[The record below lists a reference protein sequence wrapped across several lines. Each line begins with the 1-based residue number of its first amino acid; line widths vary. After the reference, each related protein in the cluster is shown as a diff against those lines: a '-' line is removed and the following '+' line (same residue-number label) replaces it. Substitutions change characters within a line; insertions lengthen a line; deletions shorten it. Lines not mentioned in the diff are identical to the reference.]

1 MPKGVIFFIFSLLL
15 ISGCVKNNPDPSWL
29 QINEWDLSGNIE
41 LSGAEGELTE
51 NISEAWVYVDDKV
64 IGIFQVPC
72 KVPILK
78 SGLSNIKIFPAV
90 KNNGISATKKIYPF
104 LEVFEVNQE
113 LVQNQTLVINPST
126 KYKSITNFKIYDF
139 EQTTMFI
146 EDDPN
151 TSLCQIQYANSDLQW
166 FNGNF
171 YGKVMM
177 NQTDSTWVAYTTD
190 QLQFVKGKEV
200 YLELDYYNTNSFVNG
215 LIYVGQDGTTTNNVN
230 IQINEQDNSSVK
242 WKKIYID
249 LRELI
254 ANSPTGSNFLQS
266 FQAALGSGKLNSE
279 IRIDN
284 IKLVYFN

>member
-139 EQTTMFI
+139 E
-146 EDDPN
+146 
-151 TSLCQIQYANSDLQW
+151 
-166 FNGNF
+166 
-171 YGKVMM
+171 
-177 NQTDSTWVAYTTD
+177 
-190 QLQFVKGKEV
+190 
-200 YLELDYYNTNSFVNG
+200 
-215 LIYVGQDGTTTNNVN
+215 
-230 IQINEQDNSSVK
+230 
-242 WKKIYID
+242 
-249 LRELI
+249 
-254 ANSPTGSNFLQS
+254 
-266 FQAALGSGKLNSE
+266 
-279 IRIDN
+279 
-284 IKLVYFN
+284 